1 MDRMEM
7 ITLAGYTEEEKLEIG
22 MRYLVPKQLEENG
35 LSEEKAVFE
44 RPALTEVIRC
54 YTREAGVRDLERKI
68 GSICRKIARDL
79 VTGKSFKTRKISK
92 AQVQKYLGARKY
104 LPDMQE
110 EVDKVGVV
118 TGLAVTSL
126 GGCTLPIEVEVLE
139 GSGKVQIT
147 GNLGDVMKESC
158 HAAVT
163 YVRKNR
169 DEFGISKDFHKK
181 VDIHIHAPEAATP
194 KDGPSAG
201 ITIATA
207 VVSALAGIR
216 VKKDVAMTG
225 EISLKGK
232 VLPIGGVKEKSLAA
246 YRVGIRDIILCKDNE
261 KDLED
266 IPKEIL
272 NRIEFHIVE
281 DISEVLEVAF
291 VAADLKKARTRGS
304 KTQQKV
310 RKGKADA

>member
-1 MDRMEM
+1 MC
-7 ITLAGYTEEEKLEIG
+7 
-22 MRYLVPKQLEENG
+22 
-35 LSEEKAVFE
+35 SS
-44 RPALTEVIRC
+44 
-54 YTREAGVRDLERKI
+54 DL
-68 GSICRKIARDL
+68 
-79 VTGKSFKTRKISK
+79 
-92 AQVQKYLGARKY
+92 
-104 LPDMQE
+104 QE
-110 EVDKVGVV
+110 EADKVGVV

-139 GSGKVQIT
+139 GSGKIQIT

-158 HAAVT
+158 HAALT

-169 DEFGISKDFHKK
+169 NEFGIAKDFHKK
-181 VDIHIHAPEAATP
+181 VDVHIHAPEAATP

-207 VVSALAGIR
+207 VVSALADIR

-272 NRIEFHIVE
+272 KKIHFHIVN
-281 DISEVLEVAF
+281 DIAEVLEVAF
-291 VAADLKKARTRGS
+291 VAEDLKKAKAKGVKAS
-304 KTQQKV
+304 QKSSNA
-310 RKGKADA
+310 KGNA